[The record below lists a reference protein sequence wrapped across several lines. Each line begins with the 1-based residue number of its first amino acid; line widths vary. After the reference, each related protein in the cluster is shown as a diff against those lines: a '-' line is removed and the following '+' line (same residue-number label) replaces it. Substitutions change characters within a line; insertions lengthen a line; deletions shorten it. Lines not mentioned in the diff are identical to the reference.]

1 MRQVKVKAISFF
13 LAFVFAF
20 SLLITPIAYA
30 VIPAAILEALGAGAN
45 AVGIGSFIFNM
56 YDRWQDA
63 HPNADPS
70 EYDGYTGGTSVNRG
84 GFSGKSGSFSSDPC
98 ASSPNGLHNYVKR
111 NTTINNQEGTYWVCE
126 YCGRHVDTDFDAA
139 YQDSVDSLQ
148 FKQINSDGSF
158 LYTLVADS
166 YYLYSPT
173 FYSDSSD
180 SNSGRHNF
188 SSTIYS
194 LTYSDIYN
202 NPCDGPPSVTF
213 YYTFPFSSQHYTF
226 SVYKSGSV
234 SCTGYGHSSGDLLY
248 NSVDF
253 DFSPSNSSRYVSNLN
268 PGNSALSYTLVFTY
282 PIFKVT
288 PNSGVINI
296 TNDTTYNTNTRTG
309 SITGDYG
316 IIGDNNQVTVV
327 ENQTIVNEAEGTYT
341 NPATGRTLDLGS
353 WSYDYGDR
361 SYTLDLT
368 DSEIPVTVR
377 YGDDNVTIVEGD
389 TTYEIYYII
398 QQEQVDP
405 VTCDHDYS
413 STITTQPTCT
423 LPGVR
428 TYTCSLCGNSY
439 TESIPANGHT
449 WQVKT
454 SVQTEYDANG
464 DLVTQG
470 YTIFRCSVCGEEYR
484 SEDGTAPPGNSNISG
499 DGDGTSLW
507 SKLGEVLGTI
517 FGGIFKFFVSF
528 LEKVVDALKGLAD
541 IISGLFSSVLELFDG
556 FTDFLVGVFPFLP
569 EEFITILTL
578 ALVLL
583 VAAGIIRRFLR

>member
-1 MRQVKVKAISFF
+1 MIKRIISIV
-13 LAFVFAF
+13 LCLVVFAYSISVSAASSDLHYYSTGIGDWIF
-20 SLLITPIAYA
+20 SNDSDSSRDGSLSRQ
-30 VIPAAILEALGAGAN
+30 AILAKADLTPCEDSPTGHHVYGLR
-45 AVGIGSFIFNM
+45 GS
-56 YDRWQDA
+56 
-63 HPNADPS
+63 
-70 EYDGYTGGTSVNRG
+70 G
-84 GFSGKSGSFSSDPC
+84 GFSSDNIAFSTSYYVCTYCNKRISD
-98 ASSPNGLHNYVKR
+98 
-111 NTTINNQEGTYWVCE
+111 
-126 YCGRHVDTDFDAA
+126 DFDAA
-139 YQDSVDSLQ
+139 YQDSVDSLPVKGIDSEGHQ
-148 FKQINSDGSF
+148 YWSPDHSYLQLQYSSINKYCSHSPYSSTEGTFNCTYNELLNVIHCTPLDGSNDF
-158 LYTLVADS
+158 YIRNGDFYYYSNDIAPVTGTYVLQTKTALIYTSIKTSETYSSSSV
-166 YYLYSPT
+166 YYL
-173 FYSDSSD
+173 D
-180 SNSGRHNF
+180 SNNTLNAVAGSAFTDCARAFAGGNGRF
-188 SSTIYS
+188 LDLSYK
-194 LTYSDIYN
+194 YFV
-202 NPCDGPPSVTF
+202 P
-213 YYTFPFSSQHYTF
+213 
-226 SVYKSGSV
+226 VYKITPISG
-234 SCTGYGHSSGDLLY
+234 L
-248 NSVDF
+248 
-253 DFSPSNSSRYVSNLN
+253 
-268 PGNSALSYTLVFTY
+268 
-282 PIFKVT
+282 
-288 PNSGVINI
+288 INI

-439 TESIPANGHT
+439 TESISANGHT

-464 DLVTQG
+464 ELVTQG

-541 IISGLFSSVLELFDG
+541 IISGLFSSVLELFGG